1 MDGPADVVEEVARIH
16 GFDAIPSTPLP
27 RADGVAKPTATAE
40 QLLERRLRRAAAAA
54 GFHEAVT
61 WSFVSEREAA
71 PFGGGMWSLA
81 NPISEELT
89 VMRPSLLPGLLSAA
103 ARTVHRGA
111 DSIRLFEIGRRYLAG
126 VGRAHV

>member
-27 RADGVAKPTATAE
+27 RDDGVAKPTATAD

-54 GFHEAVT
+54 GFHAAVP

-71 PFGGGMWSLA
+71 PFGGGVWRPA
-81 NPISEELT
+81 NPLSEDLK
-89 VMRPSLLPGLLSAA
+89 VMRPSILPSTSETRVGHECE
-103 ARTVHRGA
+103 RTCR
-111 DSIRLFEIGRRYLAG
+111 S
-126 VGRAHV
+126 

>member
-27 RADGVAKPTATAE
+27 RADGVAKQTATAA

-61 WSFVSEREAA
+61 WRFVSEREAA
-71 PFGGGMWSLA
+71 PFGGCTWRLA
-81 NPISEELT
+81 HPRSGALN
-89 VMRPSLLPGLLSAA
+89 VMRSSLLPARLLPAA
-103 ARTVHRGA
+103 PNVPPG
-111 DSIRLFEIGRRYLAG
+111 
-126 VGRAHV
+126 